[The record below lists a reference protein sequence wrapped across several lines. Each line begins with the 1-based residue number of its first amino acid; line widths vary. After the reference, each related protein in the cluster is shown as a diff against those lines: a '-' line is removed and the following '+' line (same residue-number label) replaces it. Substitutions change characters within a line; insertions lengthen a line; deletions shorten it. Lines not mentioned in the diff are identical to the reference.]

1 MPAVRARGKEDEV
14 KHLFTDDVDTYVA
27 QSLEQL
33 ESLIMAH
40 SGDTYEEMTGEKIE
54 DVFEQ
59 INDEK
64 EVRIYWNSSELKGL
78 DFISK
83 RPRTKDDPFPD
94 CDCLVIAKA
103 KSWAEWHE
111 PGFLCS
117 TEY

>member
-1 MPAVRARGKEDEV
+1 M

-40 SGDTYEEMTGEKIE
+40 SGDTYEEMTGAKIE

-59 INDEK
+59 IDDEK
-64 EVRIYWNSSELKGL
+64 EVKIFWSENELKGL
-78 DFISK
+78 DFINK
-83 RPRTKDDPFPD
+83 RPLTIDDPNIFPD